1 MKKIRIVINK
11 GASGKKFF
19 IFNSPESLYVWIND
33 PELREASRIDPDL
46 GSVVTLKPGE
56 TMEIE
61 WVGCE
66 FIDDGD
72 NVIRIDQIRLAKTMK
87 AKLLSSNKVIG
98 IHAGWTTGDMISFK
112 NGSDDIIKRT
122 RLTNKSKHKFNIGE
136 IFESRGLLEKDPTTH
151 KDVN

>member
-1 MKKIRIVINK
+1 
-11 GASGKKFF
+11 
-19 IFNSPESLYVWIND
+19 
-33 PELREASRIDPDL
+33 
-46 GSVVTLKPGE
+46 
-56 TMEIE
+56 MEIE

-72 NVIRIDQIRLAKTMK
+72 NVIRIDQVRLAKTMK

-98 IHAGWTTGDMISFK
+98 IHAGWTTEDMISFK
-112 NGSDDIIKRT
+112 KGSDDIIKRT
-122 RLTNKSKHKFNIGE
+122 RLTNKSKHKFNIDE

>member
-72 NVIRIDQIRLAKTMK
+72 NVIRIDQVRLAKTMK

-98 IHAGWTTGDMISFK
+98 IHAGWTTEDMISFK
-112 NGSDDIIKRT
+112 KGSDDIIKRT
-122 RLTNKSKHKFNIGE
+122 RLTNKSKHKFNIDE

>member
-11 GASGKKFF
+11 GAPGKKFF

-33 PELREASRIDPDL
+33 PELREATRIDPDL
-46 GSVVTLKPGE
+46 GSIVTLKPGE

-98 IHAGWTTGDMISFK
+98 IHAGWTTEDMISFK
-112 NGSDDIIKRT
+112 SGSDDIIKRT
-122 RLTNKSKHKFNIGE
+122 RLTNKSKHKFNINE